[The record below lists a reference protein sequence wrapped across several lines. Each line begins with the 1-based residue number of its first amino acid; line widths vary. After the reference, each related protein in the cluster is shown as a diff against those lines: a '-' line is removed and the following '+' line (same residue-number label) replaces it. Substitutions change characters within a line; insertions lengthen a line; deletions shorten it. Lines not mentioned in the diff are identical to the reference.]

1 MFEFAWVWVLVILP
15 LPLLIYFSVPRKQKS
30 ESAALLVPNYIKMQ
44 TKATQSQQKSK
55 HRLALASVI
64 WCCLVVAAA
73 RPQWLGEPVSI
84 PNEGRD
90 LMIAVDLSGSME
102 RKDMQINGRK
112 VDRLVMT
119 KHVLKDFIERRV
131 GDRLGL
137 ILFAD
142 TAYLQA
148 PLTFDRETIATLL
161 GETVHR
167 LVGERT
173 AIGDA
178 VGLAVKRFDDKEESN
193 RVLILLT
200 DGQNTAGNIT
210 PEQANELAINKGI
223 TIYTIGLGA
232 DELEIA
238 SVFGRRTINPS
249 QDLDESMLRKLAEST
264 GGQYFRARDTQEME
278 AIYDRL
284 DELEPIVGDGQK
296 LRPLTALFYLPLGTA
311 VLLSALYSLLFIAM
325 QSIRKAANMRSSRN
339 ANNANNTN
347 NTSNITSKTQ
357 ASVTSGRQQ

>member
-1 MFEFAWVWVLVILP
+1 MFEFAWIWVLAILP
-15 LPLLIYFSVPRKQKS
+15 LPLLVYFTLPRKATS
-30 ESAALLVPNYIKMQ
+30 ESAALLVPNYLKVRSDG
-44 TKATQSQQKSK
+44 KQSQKKSSS
-55 HRLALASVI
+55 RLFLASLI

-90 LMIAVDLSGSME
+90 LMIAVDLSGSM
-102 RKDMQINGRK
+102 KQGDMRINGRE
-112 VDRLVMT
+112 VNRLVMT
-119 KHVLKDFIERRV
+119 KYVLRDFIERRV

-148 PLTFDRETIATLL
+148 PLTFDRETVKTLL
-161 GETVHR
+161 DESVLG

-178 VGLAVKRFDDKEESN
+178 IGLAVKRFDDKEESN

-200 DGQNTAGNIT
+200 DGRNTAGNIT
-210 PEQANELAINKGI
+210 PEQANELAIDKGI

-232 DELEIA
+232 EEQEVA

-249 QDLDESMLRKLAEST
+249 QDLDEGLLQDIAKST
-264 GGQYFRARDTQEME
+264 GGQYFRARDTQELE
-278 AIYDRL
+278 SIYETLDR
-284 DELEPIVGDGQK
+284 LEPIEGEGQK
-296 LRPLTALFYLPLGTA
+296 LRPLTALFYLPLGVA
-311 VLLSALYSLLFIAM
+311 LLISALYSLFFLCKHVLIKWQTRNSSNGSNTAM
-325 QSIRKAANMRSSRN
+325 QTGGQK
-339 ANNANNTN
+339 
-347 NTSNITSKTQ
+347 
-357 ASVTSGRQQ
+357 